1 MRLSQKQKTFS
12 QVFGAFLKTISNFKH
27 RPKKN
32 MTLLP
37 HLFQKSEI
45 AKEMVR

>member
-1 MRLSQKQKTFS
+1 MRLSQKQNSFS

-27 RPKKN
+27 RPKN

>member
-27 RPKKN
+27 RPKKYD
-32 MTLLP
+32 P